1 MPQLPAKVTRPRPSR
16 AVPRRKP
23 FARLDR
29 VRQRGGAIWVSGQ
42 PGSGK
47 TTLVASWV
55 EARHA
60 PTVWLRID
68 EGDAD
73 LASFFHHLA
82 LAARAASRRRM
93 SLPAL
98 LPEYE
103 DLGHFAR
110 RFFAKLY
117 EKLPRGTVVVLD
129 DCHSIPA
136 DAAFKGVLRAAVEE
150 LPDRAAI
157 IFLSRAG
164 PPPALARLRANGQLQ
179 AISGA
184 ELELTDAEAWA
195 IARRSSYRGSRQR
208 VGELRR
214 TAKGWAAGFVLLLA
228 RAAGGGGGA
237 HEVGET
243 FDYFAGE
250 VFDRADPATRRVLLE
265 AALLD
270 APSAEL
276 VERVV
281 GEGSGRIL
289 SKLAQHGL
297 FTLRHEGETPAF
309 EFHDLFRRFLL
320 ARGLEDLPP
329 SRAAEVRRAAALALA
344 ERGGADAEAAIALLA
359 DAGAFE
365 ALAPLVVRQAG
376 EAIRA
381 GRSLTVAQWIDRI
394 PADLQEADPWLLY
407 WGGAAILPRD
417 SVTAQARLERALQ
430 AFEARG
436 DAAGVWMSWSATVE
450 AILLGW
456 ADYSPLP
463 RRLDELARFRAR
475 YPFPSRAL
483 EVRVM
488 LSTLGAMVHH
498 APGHPAL
505 PTLAEA
511 AKALALD
518 QVDDRVRLAAGAHY
532 VWYAAW
538 WHGDPELARPVVEAL
553 RGVARA
559 PSADPAMAIMWLSVE
574 APLLAIMGDAV
585 AAQKTVADALRISEA
600 SGVHAWGVP
609 LHLQSIWHALASDDD
624 AAAQAHLARMAA
636 SVRPGNPI
644 DLALLRTL
652 EGCAA
657 SQRDDLARA
666 ATLASEGESLS
677 RATGRVI
684 TTIMARMLLARTS
697 PRLGGGLAADAALAT
712 LREAVAGVG
721 TSCFRRLLALIEADL
736 RVRAGDPEGALAPLA
751 QAMSLGRLG
760 VTHTA
765 YLFSGA
771 ELAQL
776 CALALDRG
784 LQVSST
790 QDFIRARA
798 LTPPREAGSSWPW
811 ALRIHALG
819 RFEVVRDGVAFEPAP
834 RAPRKPMEL
843 LALLVA
849 SGGRGVEASTIADAL
864 WPHSEA
870 DAAHHALETTV
881 YRLRRI
887 VGPDVVV
894 QRDQRLSL
902 AADRCWV
909 DVYELEARLSDGIAA
924 LERGGTEPGGPTH
937 AERIAAL
944 YRGPLLA
951 DERDSPW
958 GANARERVRR
968 KLARWLHALG
978 GAGSP
983 GEAAALRATLA
994 GVDPALAPALRLV
1007 V

>member
-16 AVPRRKP
+16 AIPRSKP

-60 PTVWLRID
+60 PALWLRLD

-82 LAARAASRRRM
+82 LAARAVTRRRL

-98 LPEYE
+98 LPQYE
-103 DLGHFAR
+103 DLALFAR
-110 RFFAKLY
+110 RFFARLY

-129 DCHSIPA
+129 DCHSIPS

-150 LPDRAAI
+150 LPAHTAI
-157 IFLSRAG
+157 ILVSRAG
-164 PPPALARLRANGQLQ
+164 PPPALARLRANGALQ

-195 IARRSSYRGSRQR
+195 IARHRSFKGGRER

-228 RAAGGGGGA
+228 RAEGGDGGP
-237 HEVGET
+237 HELGET

-250 VFDRADPATRRVLLE
+250 VFDRADPETCRVLLE

-289 SKLAQHGL
+289 SRLAHHGL
-297 FTLRHEGETPAF
+297 FTLRHEGGTPAF
-309 EFHDLFRRFLL
+309 EFHALFRRFLL
-320 ARGLEDLPP
+320 ARGREDLPP
-329 SRAAEVRRAAALALA
+329 GRAGEVRRAAAVALA

-365 ALAPLVVRQAG
+365 ELAPLVVRLAG

-394 PADLQEADPWLLY
+394 PAAVQEADPWLLY
-407 WGGAAILPRD
+407 WGGAAILQRD
-417 SVTAQARLERALQ
+417 SATAQARLERALQ
-430 AFEARG
+430 AFDERG

-463 RRLDELARFRAR
+463 RRLDELARLRAR

-488 LSTLGAMVHH
+488 LATLGAMVHH

-505 PTLAEA
+505 TALAEA
-511 AKALALD
+511 AKALALQ
-518 QVDDRVRLAAGAHY
+518 QVDDRVRLTAGAHY
-532 VWYAAW
+532 LWYASW
-538 WHGDPELARPVVEAL
+538 WHGAPERALPVVQAV
-553 RGVARA
+553 RGLARA
-559 PSADPAMAIMWLSVE
+559 PGADPAMAIMWLSVE
-574 APLLAIMGDAV
+574 APFQAIMGDP
-585 AAQKTVADALRISEA
+585 AAATETVADALRISEA
-600 SGVHAWGVP
+600 SGVQAWGVP
-609 LHLQSIWHALASDDD
+609 LHLQAIWYALASDDG
-624 AAAQAHLARMAA
+624 AAARTHLARMAA
-636 SVRPGNPI
+636 GVRPGNAI
-644 DLALLRTL
+644 DLGLLRTL

-657 SQRDDLARA
+657 FRGSDVARA
-666 ATLASEGESLS
+666 TALASEGESLS
-677 RATGRVI
+677 GATGRVI
-684 TTIMARMLLARTS
+684 TSIMARMLLARAS
-697 PRLGGGLAADAALAT
+697 PTPGAGPGAEPALT
-712 LREAVAGVG
+712 LLREAVAGVG
-721 TSCFRRLLALIEADL
+721 TPCFRNLLALIEADL
-736 RVRAGDPEGALAPLA
+736 RVRAGDTEGALEPLA
-751 QAMSLGRLG
+751 QAMTLGRLG

-765 YLFSGA
+765 YLFSRA
-771 ELAQL
+771 ELARL
-776 CALALDRG
+776 CALALERG
-784 LQVSST
+784 LQRSAT
-790 QDFIRARA
+790 QEFIRARA
-798 LTPPREAGSSWPW
+798 LSPPREAGSHWPW

-819 RFEVVRDGVAFEPAP
+819 RFELERDGVPFKPAP
-834 RAPRKPMEL
+834 RSPRKPLEL
-843 LALLVA
+843 LEVLVA
-849 SGGRGVEASTIADAL
+849 SGGRAVEASDLADAL
-864 WPHSEA
+864 WPDSEA

-894 QRDQRLSL
+894 QRDQRISL

-909 DVYELEARLSDGIAA
+909 DAYELESRLTDGLAA
-924 LERGGTEPGGPTH
+924 LERGGAEVGGATH
-937 AERIAAL
+937 EQVATL
-944 YRGPLLA
+944 YRGALLTHVREA
-951 DERDSPW
+951 PW
-958 GANARERVRR
+958 AVHARERIRR
-968 KLARWLHALG
+968 KLARWLQALG
-978 GAGSP
+978 DAGAT
-983 GEAAALRATLA
+983 GEAASLRATLA
-994 GVDPALAPALRLV
+994 DLDPALEPALRLV
-1007 V
+1007 G